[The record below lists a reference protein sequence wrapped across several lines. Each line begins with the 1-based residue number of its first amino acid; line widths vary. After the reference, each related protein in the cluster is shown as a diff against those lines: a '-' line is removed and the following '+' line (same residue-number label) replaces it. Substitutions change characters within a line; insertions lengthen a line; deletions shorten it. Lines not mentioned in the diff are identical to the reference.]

1 MEISIAQI
9 PVTNRCTFLPLE
21 LTTEYAVNALL
32 VIDFFLYC
40 VSSMNLL
47 LTFSDCCDGTDE
59 YEEGIW
65 VSLITNETLS
75 YLGFHGAQ
83 GYHGPDQNCRFITKF
98 NGGAAYLE
106 DYTCDQTA
114 GLSSLDAFGTIC
126 EKESPSG
133 MHEAT

>member
-1 MEISIAQI
+1 M
-9 PVTNRCTFLPLE
+9 
-21 LTTEYAVNALL
+21 NALL
-32 VIDFFLYC
+32 CFIYILGPFDSVSFFI
-40 VSSMNLL
+40 
-47 LTFSDCCDGTDE
+47 DGTDE

-133 MHEAT
+133 MHEAILLILLYLVMYFIFFISRHQRVFL